1 MPKMS
6 DSELVSILSQ
16 AENDAAEYSGEFSR
30 ENEKY
35 LKGYLAEKSGDFAA
49 VTDQSSVVST
59 DIADVVESDMPS
71 LARIFLGSGDILEFQ
86 ANTENE
92 AEVAEAEEKTKYVNW
107 IIRNQPESFQT
118 LHNWMKDA
126 EIQKNGVVKYFID
139 EKKEVEEVEYT
150 GVDGAEIAAIQESL
164 QGADVDKVK
173 VVVSEQLENEQQTFD
188 IKFRVTRETKNICIV
203 NVPPEVFLITRNATS
218 LDDAELV
225 GDRIR
230 KTRSELLAEGFSRE
244 LIDQLPALDNDNNK
258 RSSNLKAIR
267 NRDQGGANDSE
278 TINDWANQKV
288 EISDLYVKIDYDGD
302 GIAERRHIMTSGNK
316 VLINESFNHVPY
328 ASLSAILM
336 PHKAI
341 GRSRAEITYE
351 TQRQKTAL
359 QRGLNDNI
367 YMVNNPRNVV
377 HPDVDLDDMLT
388 VRTNGIVR
396 LDDDTSILPQN
407 AVMPLQIPYVG
418 DRTLQVLQYVDQTR
432 AQTTGA
438 LLANQGLD
446 SDAIGRET
454 ATRFEGVRDDGQAK
468 IELIARNY
476 AETGW
481 RKLYE
486 GIAWLASRYQ
496 DTATEF
502 RVLGKAL
509 TVNPSGWKYSH
520 HVESKVGLGAG
531 SNEQLIEARQGIY
544 TIQQQLKAGGSKIV
558 DDEGIYKNLAA
569 LTDGLGFNRSE
580 QLFNNPVEPSE
591 TLRADNE
598 QLNAMVLQMQEAM
611 QMQSEQIRQLQA
623 FTESKSIE
631 AQAKLMVA
639 KDTSD
644 QKTADR
650 AEKIR
655 QFNISTAQDANQF
668 ETSTA
673 VDLTK
678 LEVDSDKDVP
688 GALV

>member
-1 MPKMS
+1 MAKMT
-6 DSELVSILSQ
+6 DSELISILSQ
-16 AENDAAEYSGEFSR
+16 AENQAAEYSGEFSR

-49 VTDQSSVVST
+49 IPNQSSVVST

-86 ANTENE
+86 PNTDNE
-92 AEVAEAEEKTKYVNW
+92 AEIAEAEEKTKYVNW
-107 IIRNQPESFQT
+107 IIRNQPDSFQT

-126 EIQKNGVVKYFID
+126 EIQKNGVIKYFIED
-139 EKKEVEEVEYT
+139 KKEVEEVEYT
-150 GVDGAEIAAIQESL
+150 GVDGNEIIAIQKSI
-164 QGADVDKVK
+164 QGAEVDRVK
-173 VVVSEQLENEQQTFD
+173 VEVSEQSETEQQTFD
-188 IKFRVTRETKNICIV
+188 IKFRVTRETKKVCII
-203 NVPPEVFLITRNATS
+203 NVPPERFRITRNATS
-218 LDDAELV
+218 LVDAELV
-225 GDRIR
+225 GDTDSS
-230 KTRSELLAEGFSRE
+230 TRGELLSRGFSRE
-244 LIDQLPALDNDNNK
+244 LVDQLPTIGNDTN

-278 TINDWANQKV
+278 TINDWANQLV
-288 EISDLYVKIDYDGD
+288 EISDLYVRIDYDGD

-316 VLINESFNHVPY
+316 VLVNELFNHVPY

-359 QRGLNDNI
+359 QRGMNDNI

-388 VRTNGIVR
+388 VRTNGLVR
-396 LDDDTSILPQN
+396 LEDDTTILPQQ
-407 AVMPLQIPYVG
+407 AVMPLVIPYIG
-418 DRTLQVLQYVDQTR
+418 DRTLQVLQYVDQAR

-438 LLANQGLD
+438 LLSNQGLD

-486 GIAWLASRYQ
+486 GIAWLVSRYQ

-502 RVLGKAL
+502 RILGKAL
-509 TVNPSGWKYSH
+509 TVNPTSWKYNH

-531 SNEQLIEARQGIY
+531 SNEQLVEARQGIY
-544 TIQQQLKAGGSKIV
+544 TIQQQLKAAGSKIV
-558 DDEGIYKNLAA
+558 DEEGIYSNLTA

-580 QLFNNPVEPSE
+580 RLFNNPAEPDE
-591 TLRADNE
+591 NLRADNE

-623 FTESKSIE
+623 FTESKTIE

-655 QFNISTAQDANQF
+655 QFNISTAQDANQHQVD
-668 ETSTA
+668 TA

-678 LEVDSDKDVP
+678 LEIDSEKDID